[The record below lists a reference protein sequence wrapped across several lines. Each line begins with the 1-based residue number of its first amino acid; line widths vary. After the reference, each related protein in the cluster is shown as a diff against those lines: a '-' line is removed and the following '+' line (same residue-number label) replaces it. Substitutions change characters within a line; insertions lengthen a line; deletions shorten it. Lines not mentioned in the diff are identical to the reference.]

1 MISFRLTPSGH
12 LLSAQVARS
21 SGIVAVNRAALKTVE
36 DIRFPP
42 FIKDMPRHPLMF
54 EVSIHLSSH
63 AITTAPAARLQNA
76 IHPAHTTGQTVLAPP
91 SRFGNSP
98 LSSSMIRKDDAHC
111 TAGFPLA
118 APWLSSGTVSATVTG
133 FVSRSQ
139 ALRYVME
146 NQQNLHGMME
156 SRYLSNQRV
165 LVRQYG
171 FPTSDTELAL
181 VPVGMQVFIGET
193 VQVVSFHASHRLP
206 CTYVPNLIVHPTVA
220 GSSPERP

>member
-1 MISFRLTPSGH
+1 
-12 LLSAQVARS
+12 
-21 SGIVAVNRAALKTVE
+21 
-36 DIRFPP
+36 
-42 FIKDMPRHPLMF
+42 
-54 EVSIHLSSH
+54 
-63 AITTAPAARLQNA
+63 
-76 IHPAHTTGQTVLAPP
+76 
-91 SRFGNSP
+91 
-98 LSSSMIRKDDAHC
+98 
-111 TAGFPLA
+111 
-118 APWLSSGTVSATVTG
+118 
-133 FVSRSQ
+133 
-139 ALRYVME
+139 ME